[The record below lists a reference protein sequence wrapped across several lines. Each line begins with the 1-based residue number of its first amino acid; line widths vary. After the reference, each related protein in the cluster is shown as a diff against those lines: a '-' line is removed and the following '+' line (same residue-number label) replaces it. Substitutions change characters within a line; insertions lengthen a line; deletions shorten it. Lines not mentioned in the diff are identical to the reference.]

1 MNLRD
6 ADALMD
12 ATEGLEDKQ
21 ASVLNEVLQTSNQE
35 KVIHENHLTL
45 SQLLLGTIEV
55 KLDVET
61 HDKLCD
67 GIFVGVGFLKKRN
80 KKHPTHQGT
89 CNTEADSSAKKVGLN
104 VRNPSKVMAG
114 HGVGWWGVWTQ
125 QGHKPQKGP

>member
-1 MNLRD
+1 
-6 ADALMD
+6 MD

-61 HDKLCD
+61 HDKLRD
-67 GIFVGVGFLKKRN
+67 GIFVGVGLLKNKTN
-80 KKHPTHQGT
+80 KKPTHQGT
-89 CNTEADSSAKKVGLN
+89 CHTEEDSSAQKVGLS

-114 HGVGWWGVWTQ
+114 DGVGWWGVWTQ
-125 QGHKPQKGP
+125 QRHKPQKGP